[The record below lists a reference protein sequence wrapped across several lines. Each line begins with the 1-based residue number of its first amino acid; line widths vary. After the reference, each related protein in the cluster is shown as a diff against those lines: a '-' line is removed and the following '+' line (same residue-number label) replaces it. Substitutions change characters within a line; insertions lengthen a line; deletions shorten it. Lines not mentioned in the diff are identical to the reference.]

1 MQNNTIQDIAIRVAN
16 RLGIDPNQLI
26 QYLPQNLLQVQIQ
39 NQQLLATIQNLLQS
53 DDEINQFGNRHRL
66 GQNYTDLKN
75 SLGRLQLLALAKNL
89 ARAERCD
96 DVLNTFIQMMNNK
109 IGQVNQV
116 LQTNLQFGGN
126 LINYYKKYKKY
137 KKKYLSLKKM
147 YGNIY

>member
-1 MQNNTIQDIAIRVAN
+1 MQNTIQDIATKVAN
-16 RLGIDPNQLI
+16 RLGIDANQLI
-26 QYLPQNLLQVQIQ
+26 RYLPDNLLGVQIQ
-39 NQQLLATIQNLLQS
+39 NQQLLDTIENLLQS
-53 DDEINQFGNRHRL
+53 DNEINQFGTRHGL

-116 LQTNLQFGGN
+116 LQTNLQMGGN
-126 LINYYKKYKKY
+126 QINYYKKYKKY
-137 KKKYLSLKKM
+137 KKKYFLLKKCM
-147 YGNIY
+147 T